1 MIKLEYRNN
10 VRMKRYSGMLK
21 KLGLTLKDALSVGY
35 LGNYREMTAAKAR
48 KIRNQ
53 LDAEGQKTFDAIA
66 PADLSLLTD
75 SAKVKIPAFYL
86 DAQSR
91 SFLSYLDNKGQE
103 ELRRLTMSKAQDIE
117 DLITEYEKLF
127 PVLAKDKTLKED
139 QRSNMYSILY
149 YLFVTNGYAVLKQK
163 SRFYTALGVD
173 VCPYCNRN
181 RIRPFTKNKVTHVT
195 GELDHFYCKEKYP
208 YLALTRENL
217 VPSCSVCNGEGGKH
231 NHDFYHSGL
240 VNPFTLNDSNEFS
253 FGLDI
258 SAVKGDIDYKTIP
271 DMLKIEF
278 HFNSGRLRRNSIVF
292 NWRQHYTQSEYK
304 EKATSIFIEAGSWS
318 SKPYQDQTVLVFAGT
333 TVKLRLEDLFHRT
346 MHVWPFET
354 EYLHC
359 PDSKFTI
366 DVFKDVLSKYGAT
379 WPF

>member
-1 MIKLEYRNN
+1 MIY
-10 VRMKRYSGMLK
+10 
-21 KLGLTLKDALSVGY
+21 
-35 LGNYREMTAAKAR
+35 
-48 KIRNQ
+48 
-53 LDAEGQKTFDAIA
+53 
-66 PADLSLLTD
+66 
-75 SAKVKIPAFYL
+75 
-86 DAQSR
+86 
-91 SFLSYLDNKGQE
+91 
-103 ELRRLTMSKAQDIE
+103 
-117 DLITEYEKLF
+117 
-127 PVLAKDKTLKED
+127 
-139 QRSNMYSILY
+139 
-149 YLFVTNGYAVLKQK
+149 
-163 SRFYTALGVD
+163 
-173 VCPYCNRN
+173 
-181 RIRPFTKNKVTHVT
+181 FTKNKVTHVT

-304 EKATSIFIEAGSWS
+304 EKATSIFIEAGSWA

>member
-1 MIKLEYRNN
+1 MIKLEYRSN
-10 VRMKRYSGMLK
+10 VRMKRYSAMLK
-21 KLGLTLKDALSVGY
+21 KLGIALKNALSAGY
-35 LGNYREMTAAKAR
+35 LGNKREMTVANAR
-48 KIRNQ
+48 IIRNM
-53 LDAEGQKTFDAIA
+53 LDAVGQKTFDDLV
-66 PADLSLLTD
+66 PAGFDSLPD
-75 SAKVKIPAFYL
+75 SAKVKIPALYL

-91 SFLSYLDNKGQE
+91 RFLSFLDNKGQE
-103 ELRRLTMSKAQDIE
+103 ELRRLTTSKAQDIE
-117 DLITEYEKLF
+117 DLIAEYEKNF
-127 PVLAKDKTLKED
+127 PVLAQDKTLKEN
-139 QRSNMYSILY
+139 QRSNMYHILY

-181 RIRPFTKNKVTHVT
+181 RIRPFTRNKDTHVT

-240 VNPFTLNDSNEFS
+240 INPFALNDNNEFT

-258 SAVKGDIDYKTIP
+258 SAVNGTVDYKTIP
-271 DMLKIEF
+271 EMLKIEF
-278 HFNSGRLRRNSIVF
+278 HFKSGRLTKNSLVF
-292 NWRQHYTQSEYK
+292 NWREHYTQNEYK
-304 EKATSIFIEAGSWS
+304 ERASSIFVEAGIWASM
-318 SKPYQDQTVLVFAGT
+318 PYQKQTVMVFADT
-333 TVKLRLEDLFHRT
+333 TITMQLEDVFHKT
-346 MHVWPFET
+346 MYVWPSET

-366 DVFKDVLSKYGAT
+366 DIFKDVLSKYGAT